1 MVRQPK
7 PYRPRTRVRRDQRP
21 RTVLRHEHILPSARG
36 PRARC
41 VEGAHPRGRLE
52 VRAGEFESRRESG
65 PHGAAHPRIARAG
78 QALPQQEEADSR
90 PRERS
95 GRGSLCLGPGG
106 RGSHPGGRADS
117 HPASGRPP
125 ARRRGPRADSRPQGF
140 GGTDPVQLLRGGL
153 EDLRGT
159 RRRPR
164 RRDRSRLGPRGCD
177 LARDRQAWL
186 EETARPRPGGRSQ
199 HEERRPGGSRKEGS
213 GPEGPNRSEDVVP
226 RSVERPGVP
235 AAHPGAREAPDP
247 VDGRSQGGG
256 RGMTALLTT
265 SVGSF
270 PKPDYL
276 MRARTK
282 ASKGELSEE
291 GLRALEEKATA
302 EWIQFQEE
310 IGIDIPVDGEQYRG
324 DMATYF
330 AENIDGTE
338 ISGLVRS
345 YGNRYYKKPII
356 VDELRRKGPI
366 SVDWFKF
373 AQARTERPVKG
384 VITGP
389 YTMMDWS
396 FDEFYGSRE
405 EACLAFAKLLH
416 QEALSLEA
424 AGAKIVQVD
433 EPALST
439 RFDELPLLV
448 KAVGT
453 VTNGLRAKTILH
465 TCYGNYNE
473 IFEFFNKLP
482 VDQLDLEMSNS
493 GLDLLERF
501 KREPLK
507 KEIAFGVVDVH
518 SHVIEPEPLIRE
530 RIEKALTIFEPGKLY
545 IDPDCGLKTRSVEEA
560 QAKLRNMVAAT
571 QAVRKA
577 HRLT

>member
-1 MVRQPK
+1 
-7 PYRPRTRVRRDQRP
+7 
-21 RTVLRHEHILPSARG
+21 
-36 PRARC
+36 
-41 VEGAHPRGRLE
+41 
-52 VRAGEFESRRESG
+52 
-65 PHGAAHPRIARAG
+65 
-78 QALPQQEEADSR
+78 
-90 PRERS
+90 
-95 GRGSLCLGPGG
+95 
-106 RGSHPGGRADS
+106 
-117 HPASGRPP
+117 
-125 ARRRGPRADSRPQGF
+125 
-140 GGTDPVQLLRGGL
+140 
-153 EDLRGT
+153 
-159 RRRPR
+159 
-164 RRDRSRLGPRGCD
+164 
-177 LARDRQAWL
+177 
-186 EETARPRPGGRSQ
+186 
-199 HEERRPGGSRKEGS
+199 
-213 GPEGPNRSEDVVP
+213 
-226 RSVERPGVP
+226 
-235 AAHPGAREAPDP
+235 
-247 VDGRSQGGG
+247 
-256 RGMTALLTT
+256 MTALLTT

-330 AENIDGTE
+330 AENVDGTE

-373 AQARTERPVKG
+373 AQARTERPIKG
-384 VITGP
+384 MITGP